1 MQRSKYSRMIGF
13 YQKEDLCISLR
24 TGEADEVGT
33 ETETGTLASRY
44 TDGRRDQV
52 QYGENGSRNE
62 GERGDFIEREGL
74 AGDEDSSTSDY
85 ETLDQILDCTIDNFT
100 KVHLILYSIL
110 RNFFRDALNA
120 EKEI

>member
-1 MQRSKYSRMIGF
+1 MIGF

-44 TDGRRDQV
+44 TDGRRHKV
-52 QYGENGSRNE
+52 EHGEDG
-62 GERGDFIEREGL
+62 RGDESKSGDLIEREL
-74 AGDEDSSTSDY
+74 VAGDKDSSTSHY
-85 ETLDQILDCTIDNFT
+85 ETLDQVLDCTIDNFT